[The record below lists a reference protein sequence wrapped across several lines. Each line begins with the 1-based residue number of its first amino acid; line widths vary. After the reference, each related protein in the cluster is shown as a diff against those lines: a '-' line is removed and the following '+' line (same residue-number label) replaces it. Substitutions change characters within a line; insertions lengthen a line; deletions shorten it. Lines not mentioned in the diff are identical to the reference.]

1 MNVKSNKFIGEFA
14 LLLVT
19 ILWGGTFVIVKGALQ
34 DTSPMIFIGLRFL
47 LASILFIPFIFY
59 KIKTVDVDTI
69 KAGFVLGV
77 LLFLSFSLQTIG
89 LQYTSATKS
98 GFLTGTLV
106 VLIPFFQI
114 FIKKK
119 IPSIG
124 TFIGTGL
131 VFIGIFFLSGS
142 GNSILNLLNELGNNF
157 NLGDLLTLL
166 CAVLFA
172 VHVVYLDVYTSK
184 YNFWFLVFSQLF
196 ITAIFSF
203 ISAFIFNANG
213 IEKYKFELTDNLIF
227 AVLYTAI
234 FATLIN
240 TILQTKYQKMVS
252 PAKAGIIYS
261 FEPIF
266 AAVFAFIVLD
276 ERLTLLGFIGCFL
289 IFLGLIIA
297 EVYDNLVI
305 KNGK

>member
-1 MNVKSNKFIGEFA
+1 MNIKSNKFIGEFA

-19 ILWGGTFVIVKGALQ
+19 IFWGGTFVIVKGALQ

-119 IPSIG
+119 FPSKG

-203 ISAFIFNANG
+203 ISAFIFNAYNL
-213 IEKYKFELTDNLIF
+213 EKYKFELTDNLIF

-266 AAVFAFIVLD
+266 AAIFAFIVLG

>member
-1 MNVKSNKFIGEFA
+1 MNNKSNKFIGEFA

-19 ILWGGTFVIVKGALQ
+19 IFWGGTFVIVKGALQ
-34 DTSPMIFIGLRFL
+34 DTSPMIFIGMRFL

-59 KIKTVDVDTI
+59 KIKTVDSGAI
-69 KAGFVLGV
+69 KAGIVLGV

-89 LQYTSATKS
+89 LQFTSATKS

-119 IPSIG
+119 IPSRG
-124 TFIGTGL
+124 AFIGTAF
-131 VFIGIFFLSGS
+131 VFIGIFILSGS
-142 GNSILNLLNELGNNF
+142 GKSIFELLNELGSNF
-157 NLGDLLTLL
+157 NLGDILTLI
-166 CAVLFA
+166 CALLFA
-172 VHVVYLDVYTSK
+172 VHVVYLDVYTNK
-184 YNFWFLVFSQLF
+184 YNFWFLVFAQLF
-196 ITAIFSF
+196 ITAILSF
-203 ISAFIFNANG
+203 ISAFLLNAYQV
-213 IEKYKFELTDNLIF
+213 ETYKFELTNNLIF
-227 AVLYTAI
+227 AIVYTAV

-252 PAKAGIIYS
+252 PTKAGIVYS

-266 AAVFAFIVLD
+266 AAIFAFIVLN
-276 ERLTLLGFIGCFL
+276 ERLTLLGLIGCILIFIGL
-289 IFLGLIIA
+289 IVA
-297 EVYDNLVI
+297 EIYDNLVT